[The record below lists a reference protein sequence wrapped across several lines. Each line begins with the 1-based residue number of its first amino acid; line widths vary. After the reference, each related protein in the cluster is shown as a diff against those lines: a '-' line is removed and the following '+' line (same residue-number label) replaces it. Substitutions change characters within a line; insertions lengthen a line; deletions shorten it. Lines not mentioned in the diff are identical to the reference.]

1 MKTRR
6 VWKTTVRATLALLQ
20 IYKQFCLYCKH
31 INVETQKSN
40 VAALGGSVAVTFRY
54 CFACTM
60 QVKMYAATAAALR
73 SIGTSLRFFFFG
85 GGLQLNSI
93 ISLSIDL
100 RLRARPVKKVTVT
113 CLIPYSLMYV
123 KSNYDV
129 FDSDRLIVTVA
140 CVQTRVLLASCQDK
154 PHLKKRQYAYPLT
167 LHTFFIAP
175 LASKVKLTITDQTA
189 RAWHLHA
196 LFIPF
201 PQCQKPF

>member
-73 SIGTSLRFFFFG
+73 SINGTSLRFFL
-85 GGLQLNSI
+85 GLQLNNI
-93 ISLSIDL
+93 TSLAIDL

-113 CLIPYSLMYV
+113 CFLRYNALKSDILVSWRTQLFDGRYLHWKWRLKHAFLIFRKFAGV
-123 KSNYDV
+123 
-129 FDSDRLIVTVA
+129 
-140 CVQTRVLLASCQDK
+140 
-154 PHLKKRQYAYPLT
+154 
-167 LHTFFIAP
+167 
-175 LASKVKLTITDQTA
+175 
-189 RAWHLHA
+189 
-196 LFIPF
+196 
-201 PQCQKPF
+201 